1 MTVRFFNGIGIY
13 KIFLTQKC
21 ITVGV
26 SQVHNTF
33 HASKMMSSFTG

>member
-26 SQVHNTF
+26 SQDCNMF
-33 HASKMMSSFTG
+33 HASKMMSNFTG

>member
-26 SQVHNTF
+26 SQDCNMF